1 MSDVKY
7 LDKDGNDLSLD
18 WENPDSKDYEINVLI
33 QMKEDKQTKM
43 KQLTTMFENSRS
55 VLNTGIIN
63 INNKLYEICN
73 HEWMRENHLYAE
85 LHCNICG
92 VWKR

>member
-1 MSDVKY
+1 MSDVRY

-18 WENPDSKDYEINVLI
+18 WENPDSEDYEIKVLI
-33 QMKEDKQTKM
+33 QMKEDKQQRM

-55 VLNTGIIN
+55 ALNTDIIN

-73 HEWMRENHLYAE
+73 HEWARENHLYAE